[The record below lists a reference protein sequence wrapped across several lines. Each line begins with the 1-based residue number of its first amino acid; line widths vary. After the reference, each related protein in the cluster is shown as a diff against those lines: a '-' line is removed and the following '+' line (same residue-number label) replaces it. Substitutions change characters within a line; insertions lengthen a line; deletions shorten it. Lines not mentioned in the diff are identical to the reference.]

1 MAIQSSN
8 QLVAEQIINY
18 NTNAIELLSKID
30 ELTRSADPS
39 LTVDIVDKS
48 GVSSQLNLPSVG
60 FLKSEIIRLNN
71 NIESIYNINGSGS
84 LIQTSS
90 NVYKKVVTVDLN
102 KEPND
107 ITSLD
112 SVANFTISKNWFFD
126 ALLNPQLFI
135 ELDLSG
141 KVEDNVS
148 ACKTRRYIVEFEDVG
163 GELTS
168 NGSSALNAFNNLYRN
183 KSNIDIVEFTNWL
196 ATTPGVKNAINPNYD
211 EQDFAMEAN
220 RLSYNGQYSVLKI
233 EEDTLNNI
241 LWYHLDTIKYV
252 NTIDNS
258 IAQLTVGMELI
269 INVEKSTTRYKIIEI
284 STSMVNP
291 RVRLERLE
299 GVDPIPVGVGTLKVY
314 SPVFQ
319 NKTVRIS
326 VGYNERNVLFVKPI
340 NTDNHILSKNWSGGI
355 GYWTSDL
362 KLRSND
368 SDNGMSMAQYYVTKV
383 DDYGMVLQDLT
394 KKNIP
399 NIYAITPTAPTLAL
413 ESFKVVQI
421 NKHLTDTNGS
431 TALKAKNNQMTS
443 LKSEIDQ
450 LNDAIISKNKQ
461 LVATRFSSES
471 AKSQFENEIVK
482 LNKKKE
488 SQTKLLSSLVSDII
502 AATNEIGSS
511 DTAKYRL
518 RGFWNIPAPA
528 TAVGTPPQEIVQF
541 RVQYRYLTVDG
552 RETATD
558 TFNLST
564 DGSKKQANFSNWNTF
579 LTIQRNRLY
588 DVTTNSYSWET
599 VNVGDGNTVNCNQLD
614 LPISPNESI
623 EIQVKSIS
631 EVGFPDSMTES
642 EWSSSMIM
650 EFPSELNVGTIDI
663 ESIKMDAMREDIK
676 TQIESDYAAKG
687 LDAHLADIT
696 IINNTTYDH
705 KSEKILSGF
714 KDVNNVDMS
723 VLDYFKFLTN
733 KIEQLEA
740 KINKVSGELEVVLYR
755 NNDQIIVKNG
765 AEITYNVECED
776 YLDMFTATGIPTGR
790 VYANS
795 IYVIKDFLLK
805 IRNKSAESPLG
816 LLSSRDYT
824 SADIY
829 NTSAPQTFWV
839 NDQNELITS
848 NISGSTKTQLNNQF
862 LWMVNYEGI
871 TQSSA
876 VALSDNIGNNF
887 AINKN
892 NSITNILSSSEF
904 NLGYS
909 EKSVL
914 AFVNNNNSLLDSTKW
929 NDPSTSIAS
938 TTKLLSTVHPVVSD
952 LDNIVEVNSD
962 KVKTVGVN
970 ENDDINIP
978 LNVYFKMNAMDNTK
992 TGKNYQYIDLNKS
1005 TQSVKHIKKVK
1016 FLLESESDNRPFI
1029 FTVVFVLN
1037 RNKTIVKKTTSNVP
1051 SMTDSM
1057 QDTSTKQRRSKT
1069 STYSPNNN
1077 NI

>member
-1 MAIQSSN
+1 MAIQSSY
-8 QLVAEQIINY
+8 QTVAEQIINY

-30 ELTRSADPS
+30 ELVQSSDPS
-39 LTVDIVDKS
+39 LTVDVVDKS
-48 GVSSQLNLPSVG
+48 GVVTQMNLPSVG

-126 ALLNPQLFI
+126 SLLNPQLFI

-141 KVEDNVS
+141 KVEDNVT
-148 ACKTRRYIVEFEDVG
+148 ACKSRRYIVEFEDAG
-163 GELTS
+163 GELTT

-183 KSNIDIVEFTNWL
+183 KTNIDITEFTNWL
-196 ATTPGVKNAINPNYD
+196 ATTPGVKNSTNVVYD
-211 EQDFAMEAN
+211 EQDFNMEAN
-220 RLSYNGQYSVLKI
+220 RLSYNGQYSVLKV

-241 LWYHLDTIKYV
+241 LWYHLDTLKYV
-252 NTIDNS
+252 NTIDNN
-258 IAQLTVGMELI
+258 IAQLSIGMELI
-269 INVEKSTTRYKIIEI
+269 INVEKSTTRYKIIDI

-299 GVDPIPVGVGTLKVY
+299 GLDPIPVGVGTLKVY

-319 NKTVRIS
+319 NKTIRIS
-326 VGYNERNVLFVKPI
+326 VGYDERNVLFIKPI

-362 KLRSND
+362 KLKSGD
-368 SDNGMSMAQYYVTKV
+368 SDNGMSMAQYYVSKV
-383 DDYGMVLQDLT
+383 DDYGTVLRDLT

-399 NIYAITPTAPTLAL
+399 NIYAIKPNTPVLTLD
-413 ESFKVVQI
+413 SFKVVQI

-431 TALKAKNNQMTS
+431 TALKAKNNQMVS
-443 LKSEIDQ
+443 LKSEIAQ
-450 LNDAIISKNKQ
+450 LNDAIITKNKQ
-461 LVATRFSSES
+461 LIATRFSSES

-488 SQTKLLSSLVSDII
+488 SSTKLLSSLVSDII
-502 AATNEIGSS
+502 AATNEVGSS
-511 DTAKYRL
+511 DTAKYRI
-518 RGFWNIPAPA
+518 RGFWNIPPAA

-558 TFNLST
+558 TYNLST
-564 DGSKKQANFSNWNTF
+564 DGSKKTAVFSNWNTF
-579 LTIQRNRLY
+579 LTEPRKRLY
-588 DVTTNSYSWET
+588 DVSTNTYSWEA
-599 VNVGDGNTVNCNQLD
+599 VNVGDGNTINTNQLD

-623 EIQVKSIS
+623 EIMVQSIS
-631 EVGFPDSMTES
+631 EVGFPDSYTES
-642 EWSSSMIM
+642 DWSASMVM

-687 LDAHLADIT
+687 LDTHLADTT

-705 KSEKILSGF
+705 KAEKVLSGF
-714 KDVNNVDMS
+714 KDSNNIDMS
-723 VLDYFKFLTN
+723 VYEYFKFLTS
-733 KIEQLEA
+733 KIEQLED

-776 YLDMFTATGIPTGR
+776 YLDKYTGTGVQTGR
-790 VYANS
+790 VYVNS

-805 IRNKSAESPLG
+805 IRNKSSQSPLG
-816 LLSSRDYT
+816 LLSNRDYS

-829 NTSAPQTFWV
+829 NASAPQTFWA

-848 NISGSTKTQLNNQF
+848 NITGSTKTQLNNQF
-862 LWMVNYEGI
+862 VWMVNYEGI
-871 TQSSA
+871 TQSNA
-876 VALSDNIGNNF
+876 VKLSDNIGNSF
-887 AINKN
+887 ATNKN

-904 NLGYS
+904 NLGYN

-914 AFVNNNNSLLDSTKW
+914 AFVNNNNSLLDSAKW
-929 NDPSTSIAS
+929 IDPSTSIAS

-952 LDNIVEVNSD
+952 LDNIVEVNSE
-962 KVKTVGVN
+962 KIKTIGVN
-970 ENDDINIP
+970 DNDDINIP

-992 TGKNYQYIDLNKS
+992 TGKNYQYVNLNEQ

-1016 FLLESESDNRPFI
+1016 FFMESNSDNRPFI

-1037 RNKTIVKKTTSNVP
+1037 RNKTIVKKTISNVP
-1051 SMTDSM
+1051 SMTESM
-1057 QDTSTKQRRSKT
+1057 QETSTKQRKSKT
-1069 STYSPNNN
+1069 STYTPNNN
-1077 NI
+1077 L